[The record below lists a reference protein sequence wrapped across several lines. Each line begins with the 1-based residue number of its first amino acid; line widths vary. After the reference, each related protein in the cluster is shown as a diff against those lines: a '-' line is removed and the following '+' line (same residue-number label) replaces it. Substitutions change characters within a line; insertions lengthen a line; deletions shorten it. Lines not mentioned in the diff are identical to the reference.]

1 MILKC
6 LLCEERGKCHI
17 VVRVPARHLRIF
29 DLVFST
35 EKTEALAIYCLYIH
49 VFQRKHHF
57 QLIMSLTN
65 KEFSITNDSVNSYF

>member
-35 EKTEALAIYCLYIH
+35 EKTEVLAIYCLDIH

-57 QLIMSLTN
+57 QLNMSLSN
-65 KEFSITNDSVNSYF
+65 KQFSVANDSVNNFQ